1 MIIRLPCHGR
11 GSDRKRRALEAARE
25 VKHTG
30 RNACLPTKPWAGD
43 FGAPAW
49 PGSLDPGLRIPRDKP
64 PSLSNAECLVGSI
77 QSAASISSAIASI
90 LVTLF
95 QLRAVPVVFNNLS
108 IEDQG
113 SLDLPA
119 PVGK

>member
-1 MIIRLPCHGR
+1 M
-11 GSDRKRRALEAARE
+11 
-25 VKHTG
+25 
-30 RNACLPTKPWAGD
+30 AGD
-43 FGAPAW
+43 PIEKDERSKQPWKLSILGGMPASQPSHGLGISGPRRG
-49 PGSLDPGLRIPRDKP
+49 PGRLIRDFASPGTNL

-119 PVGK
+119 PLGK